1 MTAWRV
7 SVESR
12 DGHAY
17 DLVLDA
23 TDGATIAE
31 LNKELSMQG
40 FAGDSL
46 LVDGEEP
53 DESSTLD
60 ASPLRHGA
68 RIAVVDRPNGGG
80 ADTPP
85 GPGWYLVAVAG
96 PDTGAWANITAEGIS
111 IGRSPSNSLA
121 VRDSTLSGTHFSVR
135 LAEDGIVVEDHGST
149 NGTLLEGAL
158 ADGPM
163 AASNGTYIAAGV
175 TTFGVVRVD
184 PAAITPD
191 SPPVGVT
198 APFQRRF
205 RPALKPLPDKLKH
218 PSSPSDSRES
228 TRRSFMSYLIPI
240 ISSLG
245 FALMIGL
252 TSSSSNMVTRMA
264 IMLPIMALGPIF
276 IAFDSVR
283 RRRAEAR
290 DRAEEEAEYEEERD
304 RFLVDLAAARVEERD
319 RDRWAATPAG
329 IAALL
334 TKAHH
339 SRLWERS
346 HTDEDFCEVAIG
358 LHSRPS
364 AVQVEG
370 RPQGTALRL
379 DTQWSAVLRH
389 SLVREG
395 PLAVLGPLERARSLG
410 RALLLDLA
418 TSHSPN
424 DVKLWLLT
432 DADEG
437 TDAEWNALRW
447 LPHTYQGDSQ
457 NRIFAT
463 SRGRA
468 SALSMLRSIV
478 NERCATETRGG
489 VPLPIHIVVVD
500 CLDAIEPE
508 ELTDLLADG
517 APVGVV
523 GVILDARITPEGTSA
538 QLKLSRFADDASFVS
553 KSQPRADSVRSFEM
567 TVASF
572 AAAARSMASLRPAG
586 SAREVQGGS
595 EVIRLVGLIDA
606 EINPE
611 GVDRVIDRW
620 SNGGTSRVRVGGL
633 GDLITEIDIMRD
645 GPHGLVGGTT
655 RSGKTEFLKSLFTS
669 LAAANHPNDLSI
681 VIVDFKG
688 GVDHELS
695 AQLPHVIDL
704 STNHNV
710 DSFVRTVRLIEAELE
725 RRQRAFKA
733 VGAPNFDAYRA
744 AREANAFLLPI
755 PRLLVVIDEFS
766 ELLSSETGK
775 ANLSSLESVTRVGG
789 GLGVHLLL
797 VTQNFENQLPS
808 QIAANAGLRICFRV
822 QDAAHSKAVLN
833 SSEAASIPKE
843 RIGRAFLRSH
853 GGRAV
858 EFQAARVAG
867 PRPGKEVV
875 TSPVTARIV
884 PFTSLADAPP
894 GDPIVDVPAE
904 DTDMYAVVKVIQSAA
919 SRSGWTAPVVP
930 WPKELPRDL
939 SIGDFAGTD
948 LDWPLGLLDEPE
960 KQRQS
965 PIGLEAYGPHT
976 LFVGGPGARL
986 GEVLRAV
993 MISGAMKRSPEELH
1007 FYVIDQLGQG
1017 LSALQAL
1024 PHTGGVAERNEPL
1037 ALRILRH
1044 IAAEVGRRK
1053 SRLSEQ
1059 GMASVHELLA
1069 ASGATL
1075 PDIVLVL
1082 HGADRLLM
1090 HGEAQPSP
1098 ILAPLLGMLSESVGT
1113 GVRVL
1118 LSGPPSVAHHRL
1130 GSSIGRRFVL
1140 ECPDSQEYSVLG
1152 VPRALYGGLDGL
1164 GRAVDVASE
1173 HLMQFSLVPSTP
1185 QAPATEVVR
1194 ALGHRL
1200 TEMWQHT
1207 DGLPSRPLRIREL
1220 PWPLPMSRVMSS
1232 TPPAGVQQPVAF
1244 SVDTETGELSWLDAD
1259 EDGPAFVVCGSSKS
1273 GRSNA
1278 LIAAATL
1285 MAEQGWEV
1293 LGLPLSRRSP
1303 LANGGFPGSVVKV
1316 EDLKA
1321 HADSRSPAALFID
1334 DAHKWTGQVDGLR
1347 ALMDGIGDRAVVVAG
1362 PTEYFSGRS
1371 DLVRALPSRCALVLA
1386 PRGGM
1391 DASQFGVRRLSDERL
1406 RDSRPGR
1413 GVLVVAGEIAG
1424 AQVPLAI

>member
-1 MTAWRV
+1 MDRV
-7 SVESR
+7 R
-12 DGHAY
+12 
-17 DLVLDA
+17 
-23 TDGATIAE
+23 
-31 LNKELSMQG
+31 
-40 FAGDSL
+40 
-46 LVDGEEP
+46 
-53 DESSTLD
+53 
-60 ASPLRHGA
+60 
-68 RIAVVDRPNGGG
+68 
-80 ADTPP
+80 
-85 GPGWYLVAVAG
+85 
-96 PDTGAWANITAEGIS
+96 
-111 IGRSPSNSLA
+111 
-121 VRDSTLSGTHFSVR
+121 
-135 LAEDGIVVEDHGST
+135 
-149 NGTLLEGAL
+149 AL
-158 ADGPM
+158 A
-163 AASNGTYIAAGV
+163 
-175 TTFGVVRVD
+175 R
-184 PAAITPD
+184 
-191 SPPVGVT
+191 
-198 APFQRRF
+198 
-205 RPALKPLPDKLKH
+205 
-218 PSSPSDSRES
+218 
-228 TRRSFMSYLIPI
+228 
-240 ISSLG
+240 
-245 FALMIGL
+245 ALM
-252 TSSSSNMVTRMA
+252 
-264 IMLPIMALGPIF
+264 
-276 IAFDSVR
+276 
-283 RRRAEAR
+283 
-290 DRAEEEAEYEEERD
+290 
-304 RFLVDLAAARVEERD
+304 
-319 RDRWAATPAG
+319 
-329 IAALL
+329 
-334 TKAHH
+334 
-339 SRLWERS
+339 
-346 HTDEDFCEVAIG
+346 
-358 LHSRPS
+358 
-364 AVQVEG
+364 
-370 RPQGTALRL
+370 
-379 DTQWSAVLRH
+379 
-389 SLVREG
+389 
-395 PLAVLGPLERARSLG
+395 
-410 RALLLDLA
+410 LDLA

-424 DVKLWLLT
+424 DVKLWLIT
-432 DADEG
+432 DAGKCD
-437 TDAEWNALRW
+437 TSEWNDVRW
-447 LPHTYQGDSQ
+447 LPHTYMGETQ

-463 SRGRA
+463 AASRAAAFSLLRSTINERRGRD
-468 SALSMLRSIV
+468 RPD
-478 NERCATETRGG
+478 G
-489 VPLPIHIVVVD
+489 VQLPVHVVVID
-500 CLDAIEPE
+500 CIEVIESE
-508 ELTDLLADG
+508 ELTDLLVDG
-517 APVGVV
+517 APVGVI
-523 GVILDARITPEGTSA
+523 GVILDEQVTPEGTSA
-538 QLKLSRFADDASFVS
+538 QLTLGEFADVASFVS
-553 KSQPRADSVRSFEM
+553 QSQPRADSVRSFEM
-567 TVASF
+567 TVDSF
-572 AAAARSMASLRPAG
+572 ASSARPMASLRPAG
-586 SAREVQGGS
+586 SAREVQGGA
-595 EVIRLVGLIDA
+595 EVIRLVDLIEA
-606 EINPE
+606 EAEVE
-611 GVDRVIDRW
+611 GIDRVIERW
-620 SNGGTSRVRVGGL
+620 RRGGTSRIRVGGL

-669 LAAANHPNDLSI
+669 LAVANHPNDLSI

-744 AREANAFLLPI
+744 AREANASLPPI

-775 ANLSSLESVTRVGG
+775 ENLSSLESVTRVGG

-822 QDAAHSKAVLN
+822 QDAVHSKAVLN

-858 EFQAARVAG
+858 EFQAARIAG

-875 TSPVTARIV
+875 TSPVTVRIV

-904 DTDMYAVVKVIQSAA
+904 DTDMFAVVKVIQSAA

-930 WPKELPRDL
+930 WPQELPRGL
-939 SIGDFAGTD
+939 SIGDLAGTD

-976 LFVGGPGARL
+976 LFAGGAGARL

-993 MISGAMKRSPEELH
+993 MISGAMRRSPEELH

-1069 ASGATL
+1069 ASGAAL

-1140 ECPDSQEYSVLG
+1140 ECPDSQEYSALG

-1185 QAPATEVVR
+1185 EAPATEVVR

-1200 TEMWQHT
+1200 TERWQHT
-1207 DGLPSRPLRIREL
+1207 DGSPLRPLALREL
-1220 PWPLPMSRVMSS
+1220 PWPLPISRVMSS
-1232 TPPAGVQQPVAF
+1232 VPPAGVQQPVAF

-1259 EDGPAFVVCGSSKS
+1259 EDGPAFVVCGPPKC

-1278 LIAAATL
+1278 LVAAARV
-1285 MAEQGWEV
+1285 MAEQGWRV
-1293 LGLPLSRRSP
+1293 VGLPLSRRSP
-1303 LANGGFPGSVVKV
+1303 LANGAFPGPIVRVD
-1316 EDLKA
+1316 DLKA
-1321 HADSRSPAALFID
+1321 EADVRSPVALFID
-1334 DAHKWTGQVDGLR
+1334 DAHKWTGEVDGLR
-1347 ALMDGIGDRAVVVAG
+1347 ALIEGVGDRAIVAAG
-1362 PTEYFSGRS
+1362 PTEYFSGRN
-1371 DLVRALPSRCALVLA
+1371 DLLRALPARCALVLA

-1391 DASQFGVRRLSDERL
+1391 DASHFGVRRLSDEVL

-1413 GVLVVAGEIAG
+1413 GVLVVAGEVAT